1 MEVLCGSVGHGEG
14 QAGELCKVA
23 STEKRI
29 YNIVLQVLE

>member
-1 MEVLCGSVGHGEG
+1 MEVSCGSVGHGEG
-14 QAGELCKVA
+14 QVGELCKAA